1 MVNFLDANN
10 AEQGAAPEGHHC
22 CQGTVRHLARINRSR
37 LPGKGGG
44 VVIKFHDRD
53 VCKYTLCGVCPHRLF
68 SNTKSD
74 MGSCSYAIC
83 GAENPKMSDPL
94 KEWNKLPQNEKDKYG
109 YEYNTMLYLQKL
121 VRGCDNKIVQSK
133 RRLEAEDRPATM
145 AELNEDDKQKL
156 VEIAQQMQ
164 DKTLEAQKFGDEE
177 NISEALRIMQE
188 IDVLNKRRKAI
199 TEGGGAVAAG
209 IKQNE
214 SKLIVC
220 EVTGHYYSSMDG
232 EERMALYFQGK
243 QYRGWKRLREYLQKL
258 EQQRPPR
265 GLREYEERS
274 DRNGRGGSNGDE
286 WYCEQCNTSN
296 FADRYKCRKCRAPKP
311 GGRGRDLG
319 GDPDRTSVNDAKSG
333 LALSV
338 VGQTSWIGR
347 VAEIVELQKLVVT
360 PGFQILVVVEGIS
373 TAIIEEMETGMGA
386 TEVEAE
392 IIVTIGGA
400 TGVEDMVNGMRRVK
414 EGGKLCDRVF

>member
-1 MVNFLDANN
+1 MFASI
-10 AEQGAAPEGHHC
+10 H
-22 CQGTVRHLARINRSR
+22 
-37 LPGKGGG
+37 
-44 VVIKFHDRD
+44 
-53 VCKYTLCGVCPHRLF
+53 CGVCPHRLF

-74 MGSCSYAIC
+74 MGQCSYAIC

-94 KEWNKLPQNEKDKYG
+94 KEWNELPQNEKDKYG

-274 DRNGRGGSNGDE
+274 NRNGGGGSNGDE

-311 GGRGRDLG
+311 GGRGRDYG
-319 GDPDRTSVNDAKSG
+319 GDPDLINVNDAKSG

-347 VAEIVELQKLVVT
+347 VAEIAERQKLVVT
-360 PGFQILVVVEGIS
+360 PGIQILVVVVEVIN

-400 TGVEDMVNGMRRVK
+400 AGVEDMVNGMRRVK
-414 EGGKLCDRVF
+414 EGGKLCNRVFFYFAMKLRIS

>member
-1 MVNFLDANN
+1 MPNKAQHQK
-10 AEQGAAPEGHHC
+10 AITAARELCDTLLG
-22 CQGTVRHLARINRSR
+22 INRSR

-311 GGRGRDLG
+311 GGRGRDFGGGSRPYKRQRREEWTCTQCGRSNFMDRQSCRNCRAPKPGGNSGFSNSGGGG
-319 GDPDRTSVNDAKSG
+319 GDQYSNNRRDGNRYGGDRG
-333 LALSV
+333 
-338 VGQTSWIGR
+338 GGR
-347 VAEIVELQKLVVT
+347 NYRNNWR
-360 PGFQILVVVEGIS
+360 GDR
-373 TAIIEEMETGMGA
+373 
-386 TEVEAE
+386 
-392 IIVTIGGA
+392 GGGYGERNA
-400 TGVEDMVNGMRRVK
+400 PRQRRW
-414 EGGKLCDRVF
+414 